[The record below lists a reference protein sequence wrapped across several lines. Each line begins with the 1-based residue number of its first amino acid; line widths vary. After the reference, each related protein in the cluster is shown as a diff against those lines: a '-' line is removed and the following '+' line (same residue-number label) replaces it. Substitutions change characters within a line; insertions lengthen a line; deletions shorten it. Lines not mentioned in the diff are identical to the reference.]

1 MKIHLSLALASSL
14 LQTPTAPVQQRD
26 LGKASIEGVIT
37 SSGSGQPLERA
48 QVQLIRIVAPP
59 QAAAPAVP
67 PTPPVPIPPVVT
79 VNDGKFIFEAEPG
92 QYRLRV
98 QRNGFATQEYGQRVI
113 AGPGTV
119 INLSAGQAM
128 KDVTFKMIAG
138 GVVTG
143 RVRDSKGDPV
153 AGVQVSLM
161 RSVYN
166 TFGQRTLTTSGGGTT
181 DDRGEYRIFWV
192 PPGRYV
198 LSVSSASTTIIV
210 LVFNQN
216 VLADRIFPTTYY
228 PGTTDASRAVTL
240 EVQPGNELTGIDI
253 VVNPPVS
260 YRVRGRLVDSATGQ
274 PPKTAS
280 VTLSPRQQTETT
292 GIVFSSSIGNTTT
305 YNPNGTFEIRNVI
318 PGSYWLRAQ
327 MANNLNDPINPS
339 VVANVRSGNE
349 LLETVLGTRSAAQIP
364 LDVVAGDVENLA
376 VTLTPGINIPMTLTV
391 EGQELTS
398 IGGYENIRIY
408 LRPAAL
414 NAPTAAQRSAF
425 NADGTSVLSNV
436 PPGEYRIQGLSFPP
450 DLYLKEVR
458 FDRTDVLNDSWQI
471 TNATSGTL
479 TVLLSN
485 KAGQV
490 EGTLTDVS
498 SRPVS
503 GNQVLLIPDQN
514 RDRSDLFKSA
524 STDQNGHFVFRG
536 IPPGGYR
543 VYSWE
548 AIEPNAWYDPDVL
561 TRNEPLG
568 KPVRI
573 QEMSRETVDVKIIP
587 APKQ

>member
-1 MKIHLSLALASSL
+1 M
-14 LQTPTAPVQQRD
+14 
-26 LGKASIEGVIT
+26 
-37 SSGSGQPLERA
+37 
-48 QVQLIRIVAPP
+48 
-59 QAAAPAVP
+59 
-67 PTPPVPIPPVVT
+67 
-79 VNDGKFIFEAEPG
+79 
-92 QYRLRV
+92 
-98 QRNGFATQEYGQRVI
+98 
-113 AGPGTV
+113 
-119 INLSAGQAM
+119 
-128 KDVTFKMIAG
+128 
-138 GVVTG
+138 
-143 RVRDSKGDPV
+143 
-153 AGVQVSLM
+153 
-161 RSVYN
+161 
-166 TFGQRTLTTSGGGTT
+166 
-181 DDRGEYRIFWV
+181 
-192 PPGRYV
+192 
-198 LSVSSASTTIIV
+198 
-210 LVFNQN
+210 
-216 VLADRIFPTTYY
+216 
-228 PGTTDASRAVTL
+228 
-240 EVQPGNELTGIDI
+240 
-253 VVNPPVS
+253 
-260 YRVRGRLVDSATGQ
+260 
-274 PPKTAS
+274 
-280 VTLSPRQQTETT
+280 
-292 GIVFSSSIGNTTT
+292 
-305 YNPNGTFEIRNVI
+305 
-318 PGSYWLRAQ
+318 
-327 MANNLNDPINPS
+327 
-339 VVANVRSGNE
+339 
-349 LLETVLGTRSAAQIP
+349 LETVLGTRSAAQIP
-364 LDVVAGDVENLA
+364 IDVVAGDVENLA

-436 PPGEYRIQGLSFPP
+436 PPGEYRIQGISFPP